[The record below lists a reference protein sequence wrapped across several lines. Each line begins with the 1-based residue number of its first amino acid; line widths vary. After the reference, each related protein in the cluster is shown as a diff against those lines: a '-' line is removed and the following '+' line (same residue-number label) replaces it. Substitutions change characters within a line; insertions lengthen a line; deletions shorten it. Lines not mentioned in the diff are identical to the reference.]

1 MLPVVVAV
9 QRIRRGN
16 EPLPLPEYQTPDAAG
31 MDLMADNVEPLL
43 LRPGERV
50 RVPTGLRVEIPSGYE
65 GQIRPRSGL
74 AARHGVTLLNAPGT
88 VDADY
93 RGEIDVLLVNLGT
106 EDYTVRRGDRIGQMI
121 IAPVA
126 RATWR
131 EVDGLTDSERW
142 TGGFGHTGRGEN
154 RE

>member
-1 MLPVVVAV
+1 
-9 QRIRRGN
+9 
-16 EPLPLPEYQTPDAAG
+16 
-31 MDLMADNVEPLL
+31 MDLMADNAEPLV
-43 LRPGERV
+43 LRPGERS
-50 RVPTGLRVEIPSGYE
+50 RVPTGLRVEIPPGYE

-74 AARHGVTLLNAPGT
+74 AAQHGITLLNAPGT

-126 RATWR
+126 RAAWL
-131 EVDGLTDSERW
+131 EVDRLTASERW
-142 TGGFGHTGRGEN
+142 TGGFGHTGRGER